1 MNKYAGGAIAVLSLL
16 GMIGGVAFLGTMY
29 TQGSIDG
36 PQTPADNSQKD
47 KTSGDDKKSFD
58 GRWKGRAV
66 KKDVKLKDL
75 TSSAIK
81 SGTIHIFKQK
91 PTDSNGN
98 EVWNAPR
105 QIEAYFGT
113 SQEYDQVSVSSG
125 TTTVQYE
132 PGQYHAVLESSGRY
146 YEFVSFIIPDGSD
159 LPEST
164 TLSDYNQAP
173 EMVTFEMAN
182 KSSPSFSA
190 IDLGVSSNSSS
201 IDEYSA
207 DTTVKPDD
215 SEEYRVWK
223 AVAYTGAVDPTTDS
237 NDNGDYDEGIQK
249 IRFEASG
256 ACTADKTLFEPGSG
270 IDDLGDSDG
279 KAEVDLDCTATSN
292 DPLTVTAHVVTF
304 ATEDGTKSADGD
316 EQLSD
321 GENPVDLQ
329 LFRSDGTGQG
339 KFDVTA

>member
-1 MNKYAGGAIAVLSLL
+1 MNKKLVYVLSIL
-16 GMIGGVAFLGTMY
+16 GMIGGVAFLLFLGMNF
-29 TQGSIDG
+29 TQGSITG
-36 PQTPADNSQKD
+36 PQAPGDGSQND
-47 KTSGDDKKSFD
+47 QTTGDENMSFD

-66 KKDVKLKDL
+66 KKDIKLKDL

-81 SGTIHIFKQK
+81 SGTIHVFKQK
-91 PTDSNGN
+91 PTDSSGN
-98 EVWNAPR
+98 VVWDAPR

-132 PGQYHAVLESSGRY
+132 PGQYYAVLESSGRY
-146 YEFVSFIIPDGSD
+146 YEFVSFTIPDGSE
-159 LPEST
+159 LPDST

-190 IDLGVSSNSSS
+190 IDLGVSSNTSS
-201 IDEYSA
+201 IEEYMA
-207 DTTVKPDD
+207 DTTVNPDD

-223 AVAYTGAVDPTTDS
+223 AVAYTGSVDPTTDS

-249 IRFEASG
+249 IRFSASG
-256 ACTADKTLFEPGSG
+256 ACSANKVLFEPSAG

-279 KAEVDLDCTATSN
+279 KATVQLDCTATSE
-292 DPLTVTAHVVTF
+292 DPLTVEAHVVTF
-304 ATEDGTKSADGD
+304 ATDDTTNVDGD
-316 EQLSD
+316 EELGN

-329 LFRSDGTGQG
+329 LFRSDGSGQG